1 MNPIQFRMARA
12 VLRQS
17 VEIVASKA
25 KVSPANLRRL
35 ELNQPVSDQIRNRVQ
50 AMYEDLGMTFHENEA
65 GDFSGSAKPFNL
77 SFVEDPSMD
86 PQPAMI
92 NYQTFDESRVI
103 FPGKYTGY
111 GYRCSQ
117 NPEMDFSICFREPFL
132 I

>member
-1 MNPIQFRMARA
+1 MLNLNDRIKPIEIELDMNPIQFRMARA

-65 GDFSGSAKPFNL
+65 GDFSVSARPFNL
-77 SFVEDPSMD
+77 SFEEEAAADP
-86 PQPAMI
+86 
-92 NYQTFDESRVI
+92 
-103 FPGKYTGY
+103 
-111 GYRCSQ
+111 
-117 NPEMDFSICFREPFL
+117 
-132 I
+132 